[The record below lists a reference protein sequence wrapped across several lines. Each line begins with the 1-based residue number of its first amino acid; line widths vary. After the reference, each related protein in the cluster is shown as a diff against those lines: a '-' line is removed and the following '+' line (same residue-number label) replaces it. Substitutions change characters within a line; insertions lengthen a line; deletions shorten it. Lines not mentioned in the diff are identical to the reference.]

1 MNRIWQSLLGI
12 DHRSPGTNP
21 TGGDSRLELTAL
33 PGGSL
38 ALGLVALA
46 LAALFLLWWLPR
58 REKRELTGRRRAI
71 LVGLRALVLLAV
83 ATMLVEPVLIS
94 SERETIRSHLAV
106 IVDDSE
112 SMRFADPYTDDT
124 KAAEYAAA
132 LKLQGT
138 KGKSPVDR
146 LRETPRIDLVKT
158 ALSPQLGPL
167 GTGRDLFLYDLE
179 SASKTGTAGPA
190 RTRQLN
196 AIDPKRS
203 VSPLGDALRGA
214 LAAHRGRPVAGVV
227 LVTDGRSN
235 AGEDPIRVAEAAVR
249 LNIPIY
255 AVTVGGEEGPR
266 NVRVAEVE
274 ASPVVFARDPMTV
287 AVVVEARGL
296 RDAEANLI
304 LEQKVN
310 SGEWEP
316 VVNQRVAL
324 GEDGILKRLTFRI
337 VPKVVG
343 QYEYRARIE
352 DAGPELTRDDN
363 TATAAVR
370 VVRQQIRVL
379 MIAGAPSPEVQFLRN
394 TFQRDQHIEFAAW
407 LQHSD
412 PGYRLA
418 GDRPI
423 PRLPNDAAELGRYD
437 ALVLVDPDMR
447 SLGPQWPDLIANF
460 VGKDGGGLIFIP
472 GELYSQ
478 QLFEA
483 DADDSNA
490 SGAEPTDQPAGGKWT
505 RILPVVREPGLFR
518 TEAEVR
524 LTTQNTYVL
533 DLTPEGRG
541 DPIFEFHPDPIRNRA
556 TLASLPG
563 MYWSFPVTRARPGA
577 TVLARHGD
585 PRMQNQYGR
594 HVLLASQLYGP
605 GRTVFIGFDSTYR
618 WRYLSEDY
626 FDGFWARLIDRVG
639 RNKALGG
646 RFPFQ
651 VHLGKSAYR
660 VGDQVTVG
668 VRFTEAAAVAEA
680 SGLAAE
686 LEVEGQP
693 PDPLVFERA
702 ADDPAVLT
710 ATFSAERA
718 GAYTLRITPATGV
731 DAGATTRVSSTTFR
745 VEPPRREVDEPSL
758 NRPLLA
764 DLARMTG
771 GRTFTIPEVNQL
783 DAAIPIREVT
793 RTLENRDE
801 LWDAPLLSAII
812 VLGLTAEWILR
823 KLFRMV

>member
-12 DHRSPGTNP
+12 DQRSPGETP
-21 TGGDSRLELTAL
+21 LGGTTRLELTAL

-38 ALGLVALA
+38 AFGLAALA
-46 LAALFLLWWLPR
+46 VAVLFLLWWLPH
-58 REKRELTGRRRAI
+58 REKRELSRQRRAL

-83 ATMLVEPVLIS
+83 AIMLFEPVLIS
-94 SERETIRSHLAV
+94 SQRETIRSQLAI

-112 SMRFADPYTDDT
+112 SMRFADPYTDET
-124 KAAEYAAA
+124 KAAEYASA
-132 LKLQGT
+132 LKLASEN
-138 KGKSPVDR
+138 GKSPVDR
-146 LRETPRIDLVKT
+146 LRAMPRMDLVKR
-158 ALSPQLGPL
+158 ALGSQLDAL
-167 GTGRDLFLYDLE
+167 GKGRDVFLYDLE

-190 RTRQLN
+190 RTRSLDK
-196 AIDPKRS
+196 IDPKRS

-214 LAAHRGRPVAGVV
+214 LAAHRGRPVAGIV

-235 AGEDPIRVAEAAVR
+235 AGEDPMRVAEAAAR
-249 LNIPIY
+249 LNIPIFPI
-255 AVTVGGEEGPR
+255 AAGAEEGPR
-266 NVRVAEVE
+266 NVRLAEIE
-274 ASPVVFARDPMTV
+274 ASPVVFAKDPMTLGVV
-287 AVVVEARGL
+287 AEARGL
-296 RDAEANLI
+296 KDAEATLI

-310 SGEWEP
+310 AGEWEQ
-316 VVNQRVAL
+316 VSTQRIAL
-324 GEDGILKRLTFRI
+324 GEDGTLKRTTYRI

-343 QYEYRARIE
+343 QYEFRARIE

-363 TATAAVR
+363 TSTAAVR

-394 TFQRDQHIEFAAW
+394 ALQRDGHVEFAAW

-412 PGYRLA
+412 PGYRQP

-423 PRLPNDAAELGRYD
+423 MRLPNDAEELGKYD
-437 ALVLVDPDMR
+437 ALILIDPDMR
-447 SLGPQWPDLIANF
+447 SLGAQWPDMITNF

-478 QLFEA
+478 QLFE
-483 DADDSNA
+483 S
-490 SGAEPTDQPAGGKWT
+490 SAGEAGDESTGGQWT

-524 LTTQNTYVL
+524 LTTQSTYAL

-541 DPIFEFHPDPIRNRA
+541 DPIFEFNPDPIKNRV

-585 PRMQNQYGR
+585 ARMQNQYGR

-618 WRYLSEDY
+618 WRYLAEDY
-626 FDGFWARLIDRVG
+626 FDGFWARLVDRVG

-651 VHLGKSAYR
+651 VNLGKSAYR
-660 VGDQVTVG
+660 VGDQVSVG

-680 SGLAAE
+680 SGLSAE
-686 LEVEGQP
+686 LEAEGQP
-693 PDPLVFERA
+693 PDPLVFERSS
-702 ADDPAVLT
+702 DDPALLT
-710 ATFSAERA
+710 ATFPAERA
-718 GAYTLRITPATGV
+718 GGYTLRITPATGV

-758 NRPLLA
+758 NRPLLS
-764 DLARMTG
+764 DLARMTN
-771 GRTFTIPEVNQL
+771 GRTFNVPEVSKL
-783 DAAIPIREVT
+783 DDAITMREVT

-801 LWDAPLLSAII
+801 LWDAPILSAII
-812 VLGLTAEWILR
+812 IFGLTAEWIAR
-823 KLFRMV
+823 KIFRMV